1 MESFSPASC
10 SVDGGEDLL
19 IIGSNIS
26 AQSRV
31 VFMEKGPGEI
41 TLCHKLHQM
50 WFYIPP
56 AAEDLTH
63 TFCPLRWS
71 IAVGDGRKNCA

>member
-41 TLCHKLHQM
+41 TLCYINYIKCGFTSHQLPR
-50 WFYIPP
+50 I
-56 AAEDLTH
+56 
-63 TFCPLRWS
+63 
-71 IAVGDGRKNCA
+71 

>member
-41 TLCHKLHQM
+41 TLDYIRCGFTSHQ
-50 WFYIPP
+50 
-56 AAEDLTH
+56 L
-63 TFCPLRWS
+63 LR
-71 IAVGDGRKNCA
+71 I